1 MHITPNSAACMPRI
15 RTPRP
20 FDEKQ
25 RDQLLSLQVVQL
37 INFSTNAD
45 LILKT
50 FSEFSSQITLLKL
63 NINYLKSARSPM
75 NKLDRFPD
83 RLTKTMTETTERME
97 TDLFHSVS
105 TANEWDWKYE
115 FHTILF

>member
-1 MHITPNSAACMPRI
+1 
-15 RTPRP
+15 
-20 FDEKQ
+20 
-25 RDQLLSLQVVQL
+25 
-37 INFSTNAD
+37 
-45 LILKT
+45 
-50 FSEFSSQITLLKL
+50 
-63 NINYLKSARSPM
+63 M